1 MNAEL
6 LKQIDILI
14 EQSRSDVIR
23 DTISLVNINSEKGE
37 AMPGAPFGRGPRMLL
52 DKVIE
57 MGKEE
62 SFYTCDYGVGVVSMA
77 MKEGDADLGIWLH
90 GDVVPA
96 GDGWVFE
103 PYNAVEYKGCVVG
116 RGAGDNKGQLAAM
129 LNLFIIFR
137 KLGIDLKYNAAIFVG
152 SNEETGMFDMKGM
165 DKNPDARGF
174 LNVCKSPKLSLVPD
188 GGFPVGIGGKG
199 TATFRIKS
207 KAPLHGLTFEA
218 GLDASPGKAEAVFE
232 NAQIPDTINGCT
244 VEKNRVSAFTP
255 PRHSAHPDAN
265 GNMIT
270 ILSSALLE
278 NNLVCSSDRYVFE
291 MFRDLS
297 LDVKGKIF
305 EDGNSSCFTDKL
317 SLYAGSV
324 TCNEGFAELEVRVR
338 YPAGITFEMIFERLT
353 EICEEKGFDVT
364 GERRHEPYIR
374 DENTEIINLLASA
387 YNSVT
392 GENSKPYIESGA
404 TYAHYLP
411 NAYIFGTSAN
421 RPPEGFPEG
430 HGSVHGID
438 ECVSVDRLII
448 AMKAYARAILMLNET
463 ELI

>member
-77 MKEGDADLGIWLH
+77 MKDGDADLGIWLH

-96 GDGWVFE
+96 GDRWVFE

-129 LNLFIIFR
+129 FNLFRIFT

-199 TATFRIKS
+199 TQT
-207 KAPLHGLTFEA
+207 
-218 GLDASPGKAEAVFE
+218 AE
-232 NAQIPDTINGCT
+232 DG
-244 VEKNRVSAFTP
+244 
-255 PRHSAHPDAN
+255 SAHA
-265 GNMIT
+265 
-270 ILSSALLE
+270 
-278 NNLVCSSDRYVFE
+278 
-291 MFRDLS
+291 
-297 LDVKGKIF
+297 GKIRQKR
-305 EDGNSSCFTDKL
+305 D
-317 SLYAGSV
+317 
-324 TCNEGFAELEVRVR
+324 
-338 YPAGITFEMIFERLT
+338 I
-353 EICEEKGFDVT
+353 KG
-364 GERRHEPYIR
+364 H
-374 DENTEIINLLASA
+374 
-387 YNSVT
+387 
-392 GENSKPYIESGA
+392 ESGE
-404 TYAHYLP
+404 
-411 NAYIFGTSAN
+411 
-421 RPPEGFPEG
+421 EGNNPYPQWA
-430 HGSVHGID
+430 
-438 ECVSVDRLII
+438 DR
-448 AMKAYARAILMLNET
+448 RAQGRE
-463 ELI
+463 

>member
-129 LNLFIIFR
+129 FNLFRIFT

-270 ILSSALLE
+270 VLSSALLE
-278 NNLVCSSDRYVFE
+278 NKLVYDEDRYIFE
-291 MFRDLS
+291 LFRDIS
-297 LDVKGKIF
+297 LDVNGKMF
-305 EDGNSSCFTDKL
+305 EDGTSDAFTNKL
-317 SLYAGSV
+317 SLYSGVV
-324 TCNEGFAELEVRVR
+324 TCDDGFAQLEVRVR
-338 YPAGITFEMIFERLT
+338 YSVGVTFEMILEKLT
-353 EICEEKGFDVT
+353 EICSAKGFEVT
-364 GERRHEPYIR
+364 GERRHEPYLL
-374 DENTEIINLLASA
+374 DENTELTEMLVSVA
-387 YNSVT
+387 NSVT
-392 GENSKPYIESGA
+392 GENGSPYVESGA

-411 NAYIFGTSAN
+411 NAYIYGTSAN
-421 RPPEGFPEG
+421 CPPEGFPEG
-430 HGSVHGID
+430 HGGVHGVD
-438 ECVSVDRLII
+438 ECVSVDRLLC
-448 AMKAYARAILMLNET
+448 AMKVYARALLSLNET